1 MVELRLTKT
10 QLKQP
15 DGAVFYINAAPSGCL
30 SCVFVKH
37 SSTIAEAAFEIVQA
51 AALGILMTKK
61 KKKKGL
67 KLELRLLNAA
77 PTFTELRLIKRSFIS
92 YGATFYETQL

>member
-1 MVELRLTKT
+1 MEEIHFSFYEFDNVQSVMSTTKN
-10 QLKQP
+10 
-15 DGAVFYINAAPSGCL
+15 GAW
-30 SCVFVKH
+30 SCVWQKR

-51 AALGILMTKK
+51 AALGILMK

-77 PTFTELRLIKRSFIS
+77 PTFTELRLIKRSFNS
-92 YGATFYETQL
+92 YGAAFYKTQL